1 MPTTVK
7 IEPEFKKEIDKLQA
21 KVTMKTGEKITQQEL
36 LVRMIQFV
44 LRNEKEFFQNII
56 FDWQPLSDSDWNRI
70 KAAITD
76 FETITTEATIDS
88 ELYGE

>member
-7 IEPEFKKEIDKLQA
+7 IDSEFKKEIDKLQA

-36 LVRMIQFV
+36 LVRIVKFV
-44 LRNEKEFFQNII
+44 LKKEDEFFKNFI
-56 FDWQPLSDSDWNRI
+56 FDWSPLSDSEWESI
-70 KAAITD
+70 KDGIVD
-76 FETITTEATIDS
+76 FGKKTNESTINK